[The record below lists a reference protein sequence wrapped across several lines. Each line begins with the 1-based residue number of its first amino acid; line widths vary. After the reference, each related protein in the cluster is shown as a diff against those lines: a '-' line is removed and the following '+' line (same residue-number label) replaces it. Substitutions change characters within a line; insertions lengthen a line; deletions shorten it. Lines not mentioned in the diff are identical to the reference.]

1 MHAAVSTTLARPRL
15 YNTCS
20 MNLSSAPALTGTVIE
35 VRPSTA
41 ALPEPGLQLKYRGR
55 YALQLP
61 KLRRQQQQQLQH
73 WFCTI
78 IMFSSITVRC
88 RTVYR
93 QQGEMP
99 AVKRTA
105 LTATRASPPAT
116 ASCRAARLRL
126 ISWASTEHS
135 RAISSPGPVACCA

>member
-1 MHAAVSTTLARPRL
+1 
-15 YNTCS
+15 

-41 ALPEPGLQLKYRGR
+41 ALPEPGLQLKYRGC

-73 WFCTI
+73 WFCTT

-93 QQGEMP
+93 QQDDMP
-99 AVKRTA
+99 AVKWTA

-116 ASCRAARLRL
+116 ASCKAARQWH
-126 ISWASTEHS
+126 ISWTSTRHS
-135 RAISSPGPVACCA
+135 QSSASPGSLAFHI